1 MNAQLKVVAYWVSSL
16 ALALTLSAPTFAQDK
31 PKVLAENNK
40 VVVTEAN
47 PLAVGATITPAAPQG
62 PLFVRYYLSGGTLE
76 YTYADGTKENITR
89 KAGTA
94 VIISSTDKR
103 PTSVKNIGKTAL
115 RSIVVNV
122 K

>member
-1 MNAQLKVVAYWVSSL
+1 
-16 ALALTLSAPTFAQDK
+16 LTLSAPTFAQDK
-31 PKVLAENNK
+31 PKVLAENSK
-40 VVVTEAN
+40 VIVTEAN
-47 PLAVGATITPAAPQG
+47 PLAVGTAITPAAPQG
-62 PLFVRYYLSGGTLE
+62 QFFVRYYLSGGTLE
-76 YTYADGTKENITR
+76 YTYADGTNENITR